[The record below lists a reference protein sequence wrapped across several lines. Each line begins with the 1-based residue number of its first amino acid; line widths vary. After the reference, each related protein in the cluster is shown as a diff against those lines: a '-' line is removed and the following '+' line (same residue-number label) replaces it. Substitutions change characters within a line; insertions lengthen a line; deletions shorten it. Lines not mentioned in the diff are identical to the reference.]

1 MLLGPLETS
10 GSASLPPAPY
20 GPTGFE
26 ASGKR
31 KGFCFGG
38 VLFFSFPF
46 PVSVC
51 GLLLLRFPFR
61 AVCFFG
67 GFLALPLRP
76 CVCVF
81 TSVPKS
87 NVFKKQG
94 ATLPF
99 TREWPTK
106 SLVLGTANV
115 PAQGRTWAHSLQLVV
130 PLKNLPSLVSTLPWG
145 CYQVLSRL
153 FMDCSK
159 NTCCRPIALP
169 LSFMTDSYHRGK
181 PLSNKCVSWVHL
193 CIAKSKESFK
203 GSGCWF

>member
-38 VLFFSFPF
+38 VLFFSSFPF

-67 GFLALPLRP
+67 GFLALPFRP

-99 TREWPTK
+99 TREWPNEEPGVGYCKRTCAGTH
-106 SLVLGTANV
+106 LGTFAAAGG
-115 PAQGRTWAHSLQLVV
+115 PT
-130 PLKNLPSLVSTLPWG
+130 KKPSKSCFNSTL
-145 CYQVLSRL
+145 RL
-153 FMDCSK
+153 
-159 NTCCRPIALP
+159 LP
-169 LSFMTDSYHRGK
+169 GT
-181 PLSNKCVSWVHL
+181 
-193 CIAKSKESFK
+193 
-203 GSGCWF
+203 